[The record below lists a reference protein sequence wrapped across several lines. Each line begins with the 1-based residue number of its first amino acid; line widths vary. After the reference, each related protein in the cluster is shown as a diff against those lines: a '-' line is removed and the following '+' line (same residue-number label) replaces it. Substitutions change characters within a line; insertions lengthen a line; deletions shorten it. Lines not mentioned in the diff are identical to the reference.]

1 MEVDILPD
9 YAVTKEDMHAYGY
22 TWDGILPVTGITA
35 KALARIGVTIYELRE
50 NDTEGMVDDPAV
62 FDEKDRLFGVEKPEW
77 NAFMRSENGRN
88 YMATRREIVKS
99 VLTSLD
105 GEDMSYFSNTERET
119 LWEQYG
125 TEVYALDKAFGGRG
139 MPSAAEMKEYALS
152 VFDEQVEKLKEELPF
167 ADHGWS
173 EADMDKEIAEFK
185 YLNGRITGF
194 TADEIFDISNDLKPS
209 FEGSEFAENFK
220 GEEFDRWYDDFQED
234 ELIPLLNQRALPGE
248 TYALDETEKTP
259 LLPDY
264 TVTDEDMHDYGYT
277 KDEVIPLH
285 KRAAQRLWGFGLE
298 INILSHDNTEKAV
311 ERFSELTPTERTL
324 YGIRKEVWR
333 NYLNNEKT
341 SPYLW
346 ARKEFCTA
354 ASDVMQKELDYVDES
369 FTINFIETNF
379 AERVALEQYL
389 ADKERPDPKVLTA
402 FVYGWEESDLTRAI
416 AEHLTDPVMQKI
428 AMEVLS
434 DEQKEEE
441 QEEMPLYEDNPLD
454 LPALD
459 DELTVLAMQPDIKL
473 DESRTLPGVKLLK
486 NEELGALV
494 CYQPCRH

>member
-1 MEVDILPD
+1 M
-9 YAVTKEDMHAYGY
+9 
-22 TWDGILPVTGITA
+22 
-35 KALARIGVTIYELRE
+35 
-50 NDTEGMVDDPAV
+50 
-62 FDEKDRLFGVEKPEW
+62 
-77 NAFMRSENGRN
+77 
-88 YMATRREIVKS
+88 
-99 VLTSLD
+99 
-105 GEDMSYFSNTERET
+105 
-119 LWEQYG
+119 
-125 TEVYALDKAFGGRG
+125 
-139 MPSAAEMKEYALS
+139 
-152 VFDEQVEKLKEELPF
+152 
-167 ADHGWS
+167 
-173 EADMDKEIAEFK
+173 
-185 YLNGRITGF
+185 
-194 TADEIFDISNDLKPS
+194 KPS

-277 KDEVIPLH
+277 KDEMLPLH

-298 INILSHDNTEKAV
+298 INILSHDNTEKVV
-311 ERFSELTPTERTL
+311 ERFSELTPTDRTL

-354 ASDVMQKELDYVDES
+354 ASDVMQKELDYVDEG

-402 FVYGWEESDLTRAI
+402 FVWEESDLTRAI
-416 AEHLTDPVMQKI
+416 AEHLTNPVMQKI

-486 NEELGALV
+486 NEELERWYVINRAGIEGEPKASAS
-494 CYQPCRH
+494 

>member
-1 MEVDILPD
+1 MP
-9 YAVTKEDMHAYGY
+9 YGY
-22 TWDGILPVTGITA
+22 TWDGMLPVTGITA

-50 NDTEGMVDDPAV
+50 NDTEGMVDDPDV

-77 NAFMRSENGRN
+77 NTFMQSDNGRD
-88 YMATRREIVKS
+88 YMAVRHEIVKS

-139 MPSAAEMKEYALS
+139 MPSAAEMKEYALP
-152 VFDEQVEKLKEELPF
+152 VFDEQVEKLKGELPF
-167 ADHGWS
+167 ADHGWG
-173 EADMDKEIAEFK
+173 EADIHLAVFGNVEAQELKDILSKYSYETRLNAFLDKELAEFK

-220 GEEFDRWYDDFQED
+220 GEEFDHWYDDFQEE

-248 TYALDETEKTP
+248 TYDLDEKEGNP

-277 KDEVIPLH
+277 KDEMLPLH

-298 INILSHDNTEKAV
+298 IKKLSHDNTEKVV
-311 ERFSELTPTERTL
+311 EKFSELTPTERSL
-324 YGIRKEVWR
+324 YGIRKEVWM

-346 ARKEFCTA
+346 ARIPC
-354 ASDVMQKELDYVDES
+354 
-369 FTINFIETNF
+369 
-379 AERVALEQYL
+379 
-389 ADKERPDPKVLTA
+389 
-402 FVYGWEESDLTRAI
+402 GAI
-416 AEHLTDPVMQKI
+416 ALI
-428 AMEVLS
+428 RLC
-434 DEQKEEE
+434 
-441 QEEMPLYEDNPLD
+441 
-454 LPALD
+454 
-459 DELTVLAMQPDIKL
+459 
-473 DESRTLPGVKLLK
+473 SRRKRR
-486 NEELGALV
+486 N
-494 CYQPCRH
+494 